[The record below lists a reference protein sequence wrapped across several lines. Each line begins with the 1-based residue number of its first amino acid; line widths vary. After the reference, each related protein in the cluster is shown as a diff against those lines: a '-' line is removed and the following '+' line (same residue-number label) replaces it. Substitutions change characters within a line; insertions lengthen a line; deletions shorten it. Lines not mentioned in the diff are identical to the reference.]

1 MNYIFFIVIHC
12 IHYTEAYLSQLCL
25 MQYSA
30 LLNYHLTETITVYF
44 WNGNPPF
51 VCHFEWII
59 SYVRKQWNYKVDRE
73 CIKWTHLFIFVK
85 TKCNCFGNSYRYLW
99 SSSKISFITDDFI
112 TIKLWVR
119 YVPFYPLL
127 QVFFRLNSWAGLKT
141 PNPWFHVEF

>member
-1 MNYIFFIVIHC
+1 MPTNAEANRAFQKCNLNGGKAEFELYFFTVIHC

-59 SYVRKQWNYKVDRE
+59 SYVRKQWSYKVDHE
-73 CIKWTHLFIFVK
+73 CIK
-85 TKCNCFGNSYRYLW
+85 
-99 SSSKISFITDDFI
+99 
-112 TIKLWVR
+112 
-119 YVPFYPLL
+119 
-127 QVFFRLNSWAGLKT
+127 
-141 PNPWFHVEF
+141 